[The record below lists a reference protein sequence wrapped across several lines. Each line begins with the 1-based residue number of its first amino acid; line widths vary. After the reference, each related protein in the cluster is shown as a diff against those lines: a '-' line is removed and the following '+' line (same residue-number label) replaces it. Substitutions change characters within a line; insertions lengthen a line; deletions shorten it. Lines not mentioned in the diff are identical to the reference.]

1 MKTTDKPTLSDLFES
16 KKLDVPSDQFWE
28 DFQEQVKVRAL
39 TTVVQRRSPS
49 PLAKLLFFSVPSFGA
64 CALAVF
70 LYFGGTPYPA
80 PSSVPVVNA
89 LMEATDSDFLE
100 EFSDQEVIL
109 ASPDLADSEL
119 PDQNLYVHQTLSWT
133 EEDYSF
139 EEHTFRETE
148 ISRESLSAQFT
159 F

>member
-1 MKTTDKPTLSDLFES
+1 MKTTDKTTLSDLFES
-16 KKLDVPSDQFWE
+16 KKLDVPSDQFWD

-39 TTVVQRRSPS
+39 TPVVQQRSPS

-70 LYFGGTPYPA
+70 LYFGRAPSPA

-89 LMEATDSDFLE
+89 FTEATDSDFLE
-100 EFSDQEVIL
+100 EFSDQEVVL

-133 EEDYSF
+133 EEDSSF
-139 EEHTFRETE
+139 EEHTLKESE
-148 ISRESLSAQFT
+148 ISRDSLAAQFT